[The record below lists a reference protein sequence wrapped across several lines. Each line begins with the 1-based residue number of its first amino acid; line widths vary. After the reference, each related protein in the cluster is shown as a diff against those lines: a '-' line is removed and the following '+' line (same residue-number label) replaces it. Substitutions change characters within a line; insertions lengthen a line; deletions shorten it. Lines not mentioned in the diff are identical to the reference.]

1 MSGFFVLV
9 VAILRVKR
17 IKIVLDSENELGAL
31 PDHPERPNINPKK
44 SREEVELPRIK
55 ENPRRM
61 SLETSSSSGED
72 SPHGGVGKR
81 EINADE
87 NPGASMASIA
97 GEDEN
102 NDESSSKE
110 SQPVKKAKTSHRIKA
125 ESWIVK
131 PLRRI

>member
-17 IKIVLDSENELGAL
+17 ITIVLDSENESGAL

-44 SREEVELPRIK
+44 SREEVELPTIK

-61 SLETSSSSGED
+61 SLETSSSSRED
-72 SPHGGVGKR
+72 NPHGGAGER
-81 EINADE
+81 EIYTD
-87 NPGASMASIA
+87 
-97 GEDEN
+97 EDEN
-102 NDESSSKE
+102 NNESSSKE
-110 SQPVKKAKTSHRIKA
+110 SQPVKKAKTSHKIEA